1 MGHRLLRRATIIAR
15 PDRTNHRKARVAVAL
30 LRQFMNSWAWRTTR
44 GRRRSFAP
52 GPDRLTHNN
61 TPRQPVTPSGFRH
74 WRNGRPLNA
83 GRLRRL
89 TGTQYCFFGSCE
101 MAAVP
106 FDVEL
111 AERIRYCLDALD
123 VREGAMSGGRSLMV
137 SPGPNPTR
145 RRLHRPRSSGTME
158 CERFGLGRLDW
169 TSTTEDP
176 VGIEF
181 WMPATSAITR
191 SPPNRLGIR

>member
-1 MGHRLLRRATIIAR
+1 
-15 PDRTNHRKARVAVAL
+15 
-30 LRQFMNSWAWRTTR
+30 
-44 GRRRSFAP
+44 
-52 GPDRLTHNN
+52 
-61 TPRQPVTPSGFRH
+61 
-74 WRNGRPLNA
+74 
-83 GRLRRL
+83 
-89 TGTQYCFFGSCE
+89 

-123 VREGAMSGGRSLMV
+123 VREGAMSGAARSW
-137 SPGPNPTR
+137 S
-145 RRLHRPRSSGTME
+145 HRVRTQHDGGDTDRGHRGSME

-169 TSTTEDP
+169 TSATEDP